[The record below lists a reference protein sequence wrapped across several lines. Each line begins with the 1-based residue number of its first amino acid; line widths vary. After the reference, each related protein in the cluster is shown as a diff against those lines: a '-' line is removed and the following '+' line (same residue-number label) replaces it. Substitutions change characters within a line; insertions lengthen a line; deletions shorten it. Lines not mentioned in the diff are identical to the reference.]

1 MHTIA
6 VLSNDEQINRSI
18 EAACAGFA
26 EVFSPSFLQTEE
38 QFVQFLNY
46 ELPEIDIV
54 LYRRNR
60 FPVDH
65 AFEVIK
71 DDPWLHFG
79 GSVVLHDDV
88 PENELLQKFRGVNII
103 AFIRERLIDA
113 YLPKVLQVLS
123 NNRGILFQ
131 RDIHALLQ
139 SNLSGVFTMGNDP
152 FEASVYS
159 NLLANF
165 LYNSNLI
172 NLDQKHQVNMAIM
185 ELLVNAIEH
194 GNCRI
199 SFEDKRRFLEKN
211 PDIMD
216 LIRERAKE
224 PETKDKQ
231 VRLVYKI
238 TPEESQILIRDEGNG
253 FDWQAFTARDTTPGS
268 DAMHGRGIGI
278 ARHYLQSVTYNEKGN
293 EVRFSLA
300 HQANESNVV
309 PRVFTDQQEV
319 DFQPGEIV
327 FQEGE
332 KSSYLYY
339 IISGR
344 FDIMHNGRR
353 LSTLTPA
360 DIFLGEMS
368 FLLNNKRS
376 ATVVAATKSTAIR
389 VSKEDFIN
397 AIRREPHYGVFLARL
412 LAQRLQQLHDVPV

>member
-6 VLSNDEQINRSI
+6 VLSNDAAINAQI
-18 EAACAGFA
+18 EAACARFPDT
-26 EVFSPSFLQTEE
+26 FSPVFLRDED

-54 LYRRNR
+54 LFRRER

-65 AFEVIK
+65 AFDVIK
-71 DDPWLHFG
+71 NDPWLHFG
-79 GSVVLHDDV
+79 GSIVLHDDV
-88 PENELLQKFRGVNII
+88 AENELLQKFRGVNII
-103 AFIRERLIDA
+103 AFIRERLIEA
-113 YLPKVLQVLS
+113 YLPKVLQVMN

-139 SNLSGVFTMGNDP
+139 SKLSGVFTMQNDP

-165 LYNSNLI
+165 LYNSSLI
-172 NLDQKHQVNMAIM
+172 NLEQKHRVNMAVM

-194 GNCRI
+194 GNCQI
-199 SFEDKRRFLEKN
+199 SFEEKQAFLAKN
-211 PDIMD
+211 ADIMD
-216 LIRERAKE
+216 LIQERVCDPQIALRR
-224 PETKDKQ
+224 
-231 VRLVYKI
+231 VHLAYKI
-238 TPEESQILIRDEGNG
+238 SPERSHLRIKDQGAG
-253 FDWQAFTARDTTPGS
+253 FDWRSFIKDHPPGLV
-268 DAMHGRGIGI
+268 DGLHGRGINI
-278 ARHYLQSVTYNEKGN
+278 ARHYLKDVVYNDVGN
-293 EVRFSLA
+293 EVSFELE
-300 HQANESNVV
+300 HQHHETNTV

-319 DFQPGEIV
+319 EFLPDDVV

-344 FDIMHNGRR
+344 FDIYHNERK
-353 LSTLTPA
+353 LSSLTPA

-389 VSKEDFIN
+389 ISKEDFIN
-397 AIRREPHYGVFLARL
+397 AIRREPHYGMFLARL
-412 LAQRLQQLHDVPV
+412 LAQRLQQLHDAAV

>member
-6 VLSNDEQINRSI
+6 VLSNDDAINRRI
-18 EAACAGFA
+18 GAACERFPDSFQP
-26 EVFSPSFLQTEE
+26 VFLKDED

-54 LYRRNR
+54 LYRKER

-65 AFEVIK
+65 AFDVIK
-71 DDPWLHFG
+71 NDPWLHFG
-79 GSVVLHDDV
+79 GSIVLHDDV
-88 PENELLQKFRGVNII
+88 PENELLQKFRGVNIV

-113 YLPKVLQVLS
+113 YLPKVLQVMN

-139 SNLSGVFTMGNDP
+139 SKLSGVFTMQNDP

-165 LYNSNLI
+165 LFNSSLI
-172 NLDQKHQVNMAIM
+172 NVEQKHHVNMAVM

-199 SFEDKRRFLEKN
+199 SYEEKREFLEKN
-211 PDIMD
+211 PDMMP
-216 LIRERAKE
+216 LIAERAGDSKFAE
-224 PETKDKQ
+224 RR
-231 VRLVYKI
+231 VHLAYKI
-238 TPEESQILIRDEGNG
+238 SPERSQLRIKDEGNG
-253 FDWQAFTARDTTPGS
+253 FNWRLYTEGSRAELS
-268 DAMHGRGIGI
+268 DALHGRGINI
-278 ARHYLQSVTYNEKGN
+278 ARHYLKELKYNEAGN
-293 EVRFSLA
+293 EVSFSLE
-300 HQANESNVV
+300 HQNNETNAV
-309 PRVFTDQQEV
+309 PRVFNDQQEV
-319 DFQPGEIV
+319 EFLPGAVV

-344 FDIMHNGRR
+344 FDIYHNDRK

-376 ATVVAATKSTAIR
+376 ARVVAATKSSAIR
-389 VSKEDFIN
+389 ISKEDFIN
-397 AIRREPHYGVFLARL
+397 AIRREPHYGMFLARL
-412 LAQRLQQLHDVPV
+412 LAQRLQQLHDAAV